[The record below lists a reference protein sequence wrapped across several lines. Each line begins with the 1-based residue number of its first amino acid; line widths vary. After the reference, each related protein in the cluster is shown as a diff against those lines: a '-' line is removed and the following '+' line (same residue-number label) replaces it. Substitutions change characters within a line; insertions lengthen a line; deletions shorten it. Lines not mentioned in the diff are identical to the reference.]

1 MSETSGTFINMKRK
15 AKFVSRQLNIR
26 IIYLRKIKFSLFCK
40 KIRIRNIRSGED
52 ETF

>member
-1 MSETSGTFINMKRK
+1 MSEASGTFINMRK

-40 KIRIRNIRSGED
+40 KIRNIRPGED
-52 ETF
+52 ETV